1 MSITKASTASW
12 TTHGSSLILASMC
25 LGVLLAQLDSM
36 VVNLALK
43 HIGAELH
50 SGVSGLQWVLDAYN
64 LTYAS
69 LLLTGGT
76 LGDLF
81 GRRRIF
87 AAGAAAIILGTAVC
101 GLA

>member
-1 MSITKASTASW
+1 MSITKASTASSW
-12 TTHGSSLILASMC
+12 TERRASSLVLAAMC

-64 LTYAS
+64 LTYA
-69 LLLTGGT
+69 
-76 LGDLF
+76 
-81 GRRRIF
+81 
-87 AAGAAAIILGTAVC
+87 
-101 GLA
+101 